1 MNQSNDMKE
10 LIRGEIQKI
19 GNLQERV
26 AFKDLMEQVFL
37 SLYETNEE
45 MYRQL

>member
-1 MNQSNDMKE
+1 MGRIDDMKE
-10 LIRGEIQKI
+10 LIRGEIQNI

-26 AFKDLMEQVFL
+26 AFKELMEQVFL

-45 MYRQL
+45 M